1 MLKCRGPDATC
12 VLAAVRWGLDRVQDY
27 SSSVN
32 PFWRINIGFYA
43 TKRNLVVAMKESC
56 AGRMI
61 IALVKQLLYL
71 EKNPGFNGE
80 LRSLIASWLQ
90 NLLVRG
96 IATVSQR
103 SWVWFPLKLDYFS
116 GHTGNWLSCF
126 TTAMIVIIAVFHVS
140 RFQNVICLIMFSEKS
155 GLTSQTYC
163 RAMQFRGGL
172 VWLHSRKKR
181 LSLAA
186 SFRTNSK
193 WRNWADIWS
202 FYVLLKR

>member
-43 TKRNLVVAMKESC
+43 TKRNLVVAMRESC

-96 IATVSQR
+96 IAKVMGLISVEAR
-103 SWVWFPLKLDYFS
+103 LFP
-116 GHTGNWLSCF
+116 GHTGNCLSCF

-140 RFQNVICLIMFSEKS
+140 RFQNVICLIIFSEKS

-202 FYVLLKR
+202 FYVLFKR

>member
-1 MLKCRGPDATC
+1 MLKFRRPDATC
-12 VLAAVRWGLDRVQDY
+12 VLAAVRWGLERVQDY

-43 TKRNLVVAMKESC
+43 TKRNLVAAMRESC

-61 IALVKQLLYL
+61 IALLKQLLYL

-90 NLLVRG
+90 NVLVRG
-96 IATVSQR
+96 HRNGIAKVMGLISVEAR
-103 SWVWFPLKLDYFS
+103 FFS
-116 GHTGNWLSCF
+116 GHIGNCLSCF
-126 TTAMIVIIAVFHVS
+126 TTAMIAIIAVFHVS
-140 RFQNVICLIMFSEKS
+140 RFQNVIYLIIFSEKS
-155 GLTSQTYC
+155 GLISQTYC
-163 RAMQFRGGL
+163 RAMQLRGGL
-172 VWLHSRKKR
+172 VWLHSRKRR

-193 WRNWADIWS
+193 CRNWADIWS
-202 FYVLLKR
+202 FYVLFKR